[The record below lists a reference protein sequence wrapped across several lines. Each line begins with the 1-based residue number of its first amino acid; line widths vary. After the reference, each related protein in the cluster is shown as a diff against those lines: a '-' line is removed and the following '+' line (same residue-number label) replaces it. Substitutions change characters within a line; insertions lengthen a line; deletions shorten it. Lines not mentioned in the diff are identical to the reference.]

1 MSVHLQPRHP
11 AVSSRVIQRIEI
23 WPVDIPI
30 TDPFVVATGAR
41 VTAQNLFM
49 RVTLQD
55 GTQGIGEA
63 APFPEVGGEDRTS
76 CLAAAKGLASALIGQ
91 SVGDYQDLADRLTEQ
106 APLFPAARCGLE
118 TAILDAYCRTQRIPL
133 WQLWGQADVRKRETD
148 ITIPICDMEK
158 TVALSRGWYAQG
170 FRLFKMTVGTDAEED
185 IRRYRPCTR
194 YFPVSASSATAI
206 RGFPE
211 RTASVSPAE

>member
-49 RVTLQD
+49 RVILQD

-63 APFPEVGGEDRTS
+63 APFPEVGGEDRSS

-106 APLFPAARCGLE
+106 APLFPAARYGLE

-158 TVALSRGWYAQG
+158 TVALSRG
-170 FRLFKMTVGTDAEED
+170 
-185 IRRYRPCTR
+185 
-194 YFPVSASSATAI
+194 
-206 RGFPE
+206 
-211 RTASVSPAE
+211 